1 MAGQY
6 TFGKSEKLTEKKII
20 DGLFGPVT
28 HFKQYPLRL
37 NLLPIEENIKWD
49 QPAKVLIIVGKRSFK
64 RAVDRNY
71 QKRLIRE
78 TFRIHKSELYEAM
91 GNSKYALGIFRM
103 GNTPLDYKEL
113 NEAMQLLLQKT
124 IKHLKA

>member
-6 TFGKSEKLTEKKII
+6 TFGKGEKLTEKKII

-37 NLLPIEENIKWD
+37 NLLPIEENIKWGY
-49 QPAKVLIIVGKRSFK
+49 PAKVLIVVGKRSFK

-78 TFRIHKSELYEAM
+78 TFRIHKSELRKTYHDDRRA
-91 GNSKYALGIFRM
+91 YRVH
-103 GNTPLDYKEL
+103 
-113 NEAMQLLLQKT
+113 LQGR
-124 IKHLKA
+124 